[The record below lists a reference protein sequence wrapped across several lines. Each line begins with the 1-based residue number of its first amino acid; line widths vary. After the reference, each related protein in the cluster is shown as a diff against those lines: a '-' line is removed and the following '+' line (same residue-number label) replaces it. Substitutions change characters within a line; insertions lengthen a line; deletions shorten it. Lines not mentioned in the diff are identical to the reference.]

1 MAKIKGKKGATPEE
15 LIQIFQMRKS
25 GMKIKDIAL
34 LLGFDY
40 DYVQTTLKKGEVVNE
55 KESSVYMKPDEF
67 EKFKREWKLATDLL
81 LGKVKLVRYG
91 N

>member
-15 LIQIFQMRKS
+15 LFQIFQMRKS

-34 LLGFDY
+34 LTGFDY

-55 KESSVYMKPDEF
+55 KESSIYMKPGEF
-67 EKFKREWKLATDLL
+67 EKFKREWNLATGLL
-81 LGKVKLVRYG
+81 LGRIRMVRYG

>member
-1 MAKIKGKKGATPEE
+1 MAKVKGRKGATPEE

-40 DYVQTTLKKGEVVNE
+40 DYVQTKLKNGEVTIE
-55 KESSVYMKPDEF
+55 KESSIYMKPWEF
-67 EKFKREWKLATDLL
+67 ERFKKEWKLATDLL
-81 LGKVKLVRYG
+81 LGKVKLVRNG